1 MKPLL
6 LLFLFLYSYA
16 FGAYEGVIGIEYD
29 VNNKKEIVGESYY
42 LSDDNEWIRT
52 LGVNL
57 TYSADISAEIKS
69 SAREL
74 ALDLARECAD
84 STIPCSINLE
94 VVVENGSPKLLSK

>member
-1 MKPLL
+1 MKKLI
-6 LLFLFLYSYA
+6 LFFFFLTSYA

-42 LSDDNEWIRT
+42 LSDDEEFRT

-57 TYSADISAEIKS
+57 SYSSEISDELKS

-74 ALDLARECAD
+74 ALDLARGCAD
-84 STIPCSINLE
+84 SAIPCKINLE
-94 VVVENGSPKLLSK
+94 VVVENGSPKLISK